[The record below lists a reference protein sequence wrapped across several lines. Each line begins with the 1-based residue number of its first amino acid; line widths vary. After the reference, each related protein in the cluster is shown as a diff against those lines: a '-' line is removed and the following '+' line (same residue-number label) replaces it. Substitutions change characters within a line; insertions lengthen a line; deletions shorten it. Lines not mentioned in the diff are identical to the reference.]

1 MKKKIIYMISVL
13 LILMFSLGPIL
24 WCVVISM
31 TGESEMLK
39 NTSSILPQTMIFDNY
54 AEIFDSSSKAHQ
66 VFLNGLYNSLRISA
80 LTLIIAVPLTVVTG
94 YALYRYNFKGKKFLI
109 NFLLLTTV
117 IPVFAT
123 IIPVYNIFRNLDL
136 LDSMFW
142 TSIIYVSSIV
152 PLNIWIVMN
161 YFKQLPKEIYHAASL
176 DGFNEKDLF
185 FKIVMPLSKPTILT
199 ISLIIFLMSW
209 KQYVIPIILMS
220 SYDNRT
226 ITMVMSEFMTRY
238 EIRYGIISACGILSI
253 LPPAIC
259 AIVFRKFL
267 VENLAS
273 GAVKQ

>member
-1 MKKKIIYMISVL
+1 MKKKIMYMISVL

-185 FKIVMPLSKPTILT
+185 FKIVIPLSKPTILT